1 MPIGFNNF
9 GGSFKAGGID
19 SAKGKKNDGGSSG
32 GTGYM
37 RQRKKQQDE
46 SQEEFDINGSVFGG
60 EGAIGFHMP
69 SDEELE
75 KMMNEQDQ
83 EAPNPSSQNQSQGS
97 HIENHEV
104 QNSQNNKLQTNFF
117 NEDYNK
123 QDGNF
128 FK

>member
-9 GGSFKAGGID
+9 GGGFKTGGID

-37 RQRKKQQDE
+37 RQRKKQQDD
-46 SQEEFDINGSVFGG
+46 QKKEFDINGSVFGG
-60 EGAIGFHMP
+60 EGGIGFHMP

-75 KMMNEQDQ
+75 KMMNGKNKETQNSPDQ
-83 EAPNPSSQNQSQGS
+83 NATEELHSNNNEETQENFFSQN
-97 HIENHEV
+97 I
-104 QNSQNNKLQTNFF
+104 NK
-117 NEDYNK
+117 E
-123 QDGNF
+123 DGNF

>member
-1 MPIGFNNF
+1 MPIGFNNL
-9 GGSFKAGGID
+9 GGGFKTGGID

-37 RQRKKQQDE
+37 RQSKKQQDE
-46 SQEEFDINGSVFGG
+46 TQEEFDINGSVFGG
-60 EGAIGFHMP
+60 KGGIGFHMP

-83 EAPNPSSQNQSQGS
+83 ETPNSSSQNQPQGS
-97 HIENHEV
+97 HVENHEM
-104 QNSQNNKLQTNFF
+104 QNSQNNKPQTNFF